1 MMLFGLFIL
10 LVALAISSVAAYYS
24 IIGLTA
30 IFAAAVVPVII
41 MGAVLEVGK
50 IVTTVWLHQYWFDA
64 KRWMRAY
71 LGAAV
76 IIIMFITSM
85 GIFGFLSKAH
95 IEQTSQ
101 SQENQSQL
109 VRIESEIERFELV
122 ISRAEEKI
130 VKAENQD
137 DDTDARIQ
145 QQITTE
151 ETRINNAYARQQP
164 AIDQQQLII
173 DQELGRVNLAF
184 ERIQPAIDEQNAI
197 IEREEQ
203 KLADSIQPYLDEIVI
218 IDEKMNKVETWPAQD
233 KIKELQALIGVKADG
248 KFGYATRNA
257 LKTFKEDLTAR
268 RLAVLTQ
275 INEIKDKA
283 KFNYAIVQ
291 ANKEKQRLRETAESQ
306 EANTGVDNT
315 VIQGA
320 RDEIKRLR
328 GIAEEEI
335 RNANEVIT
343 RLRSQLGQGT
353 TDSADALIEEQ
364 LNKIKEANTTIDVLI
379 DEKFDIQKEYR
390 KLEAEVGPIKY
401 IAEFIYGEE
410 ATQDILERAVRWVII
425 VIVLVFD
432 PLAIM
437 LVLAGVQ
444 TVSWA
449 RQQKGHKPWHPPQE
463 PEPSKPIEKKGDKES
478 LKKIAVTLLEK
489 REKELEMKIQEH
501 TDLLLKL
508 EVELDK
514 AIDEKNLTKTEL
526 AELQT
531 SYDEKVIAKEE
542 LEKEFSDLQKKRM
555 KLAS

>member
-1 MMLFGLFIL
+1 MMIFGLFIL
-10 LVALAISSVAAYYS
+10 FVALCISGVAAYYS

-41 MGAVLEVGK
+41 MGGVLEVGK
-50 IVTTVWLHQYWFDA
+50 IVTTVWLHQYWFDS
-64 KRWMRAY
+64 KKWMKTY
-71 LGAAV
+71 LAAAV

-101 SQENQSQL
+101 SEENQQQL
-109 VRIESEIERFELV
+109 VRIESEIERFEV
-122 ISRAEEKI
+122 IISRAEQKI
-130 VKAENQD
+130 VDAENQD
-137 DDTDARIQ
+137 DNKDARIQ
-145 QQITTE
+145 DQISTE
-151 ETRINNAYARQQP
+151 EERINNAYARQQP

-173 DQELGRVNLAF
+173 DQELGRVNEAF

-203 KLADSIQPYLDEIVI
+203 KLADTIQPYLDEIEV
-218 IDEKMNKVETWPAQD
+218 IDEKMNKLETWPAQD
-233 KIKELQALIGVKADG
+233 KIKELQALIGVNADG
-248 KFGYATRNA
+248 KFGYATRTA
-257 LKTFKEDLTAR
+257 LKKFKDDLTAR
-268 RLAVLTQ
+268 RLTVLAE

-306 EANTGVDNT
+306 EANTGVDNE
-315 VIQGA
+315 VINSA
-320 RDEIKRLR
+320 REEIKRLR

-353 TDSADALIEEQ
+353 TESADALIDEQ
-364 LNKIKEANTTIDVLI
+364 LVKIKESNDKIDVLI
-379 DEKFDIQKEYR
+379 EQKFDIQKEYR

-410 ATQDILERAVRWVII
+410 ATKDILERAVRWVII
-425 VIVLVFD
+425 IIVLVFD

-449 RQQKGHKPWHPPQE
+449 RQQRGHKPWHPPQE
-463 PEPSKPIEKKGDKES
+463 PLPTESKKKQS
-478 LKKIAVTLLEK
+478 K
-489 REKELEMKIQEH
+489 RERELEMKIQEH
-501 TDLLLKL
+501 TDLLLVL
-508 EVELDK
+508 EEQLDGAIASGKMTK
-514 AIDEKNLTKTEL
+514 AEL
-526 AELQT
+526 ASLQKEHDT
-531 SYDEKVIAKEE
+531 LTEEKAE
-542 LEKEFSDLQKKRM
+542 LEKEYSDLQKKRM
-555 KLAS
+555 KLTT

>member
-1 MMLFGLFIL
+1 MMIFGLFIL
-10 LVALAISSVAAYYS
+10 FVALCISGVAAYYS

-41 MGAVLEVGK
+41 MGGVLEVGK
-50 IVTTVWLHQYWFDA
+50 IVTTVWLHQYWFDS
-64 KRWMRAY
+64 KKWMRTY
-71 LGAAV
+71 LAAAV

-101 SQENQSQL
+101 SEENQQQL
-109 VRIESEIERFELV
+109 VRIESEIERFEL
-122 ISRAEEKI
+122 IITRAEEKI
-130 VKAENQD
+130 VAAENQD
-137 DDTDARIQ
+137 DNKDARIQ
-145 QQITTE
+145 EQITTE
-151 ETRINNAYARQQP
+151 EERINNAYARQQP

-173 DQELGRVNLAF
+173 DQELGRVNEAF

-203 KLADSIQPYLDEIVI
+203 KLADTIQPYLDEIEV
-218 IDEKMNKVETWPAQD
+218 IDEKMNKLETWPAED
-233 KIKELQALIGVKADG
+233 KIKELQALIGVNADG
-248 KFGYATRNA
+248 KFGYATRTA
-257 LKTFKEDLTAR
+257 LKKFKDELTAR
-268 RLAVLTQ
+268 RLEVLEE
-275 INEIKDKA
+275 IKEIKDGA

-306 EANTGVDNT
+306 EANTGVDNE
-315 VIQGA
+315 VINSA
-320 RDEIKRLR
+320 REEIKRLR

-353 TDSADALIEEQ
+353 TESADALIDEQ
-364 LNKIKEANTTIDVLI
+364 LAKIKESNDKIDILI

-401 IAEFIYGEE
+401 IAEFVYGEKADTE
-410 ATQDILERAVRWVII
+410 LLERAVRWVII
-425 VIVLVFD
+425 IIVLVFD

-444 TVSWA
+444 TISWA
-449 RQQKGHKPWHPPQE
+449 RQQKGHKPWHPPKE
-463 PEPSKPIEKKGDKES
+463 PEPTESKKKQS
-478 LKKIAVTLLEK
+478 K
-489 REKELEMKIQEH
+489 RERELEMKIQEH

-508 EVELDK
+508 EEQLDGAIASGKMTK
-514 AIDEKNLTKTEL
+514 AEL
-526 AELQT
+526 ASLQKEHDT
-531 SYDEKVIAKEE
+531 LTEEKAE
-542 LEKEFSDLQKKRM
+542 LEKEYSDLQKKRM
-555 KLAS
+555 KLTT

>member
-1 MMLFGLFIL
+1 MMIFGLFIL
-10 LVALAISSVAAYYS
+10 FVALCISGVAAYYS

-41 MGAVLEVGK
+41 MGGVLEIGK
-50 IVTTVWLHQYWFDA
+50 IVTTVWLHQYWYDS
-64 KRWMRAY
+64 KKWMKTY
-71 LGAAV
+71 LAAAV

-101 SQENQSQL
+101 SEENQSQL

-122 ISRAEEKI
+122 ISRAEQKI
-130 VKAENQD
+130 VDAENQD
-137 DDTDARIQ
+137 DNKDARIQ
-145 QQITTE
+145 EQITTE

-173 DQELGRVNLAF
+173 DQELGRVNEAF

-203 KLADSIQPYLDEIVI
+203 KLADTIQPYLDEIDV
-218 IDEKMNKVETWPAQD
+218 IDEKMNKLETWPAED
-233 KIKELQALIGVKADG
+233 KIKELQALIGVNADG
-248 KFGYATRNA
+248 KFGYATRTA
-257 LKTFKEDLTAR
+257 LKKFKEDLTAR
-268 RLAVLTQ
+268 RLEVLED
-275 INEIKDKA
+275 IKEIKDKA

-306 EANTGVDNT
+306 EANTGVDNS

-353 TDSADALIEEQ
+353 TESADALIDEQ
-364 LNKIKEANTTIDVLI
+364 LTKIKESNDKIDVLI

-425 VIVLVFD
+425 IIVLVFD

-449 RQQKGHKPWHPPQE
+449 RQQKGHKPWHPPKE
-463 PEPSKPIEKKGDKES
+463 PLPTEPKKKQS
-478 LKKIAVTLLEK
+478 K
-489 REKELEMKIQEH
+489 RERELEMKIQEH
-501 TDLLLKL
+501 TDLLLVL
-508 EVELDK
+508 EEQLDGAIASGKMTK
-514 AIDEKNLTKTEL
+514 AEL
-526 AELQT
+526 ASLQKEHDT
-531 SYDEKVIAKEE
+531 LTEEKAE
-542 LEKEFSDLQKKRM
+542 LEKEYSDLQKKRM
-555 KLAS
+555 KLTT

>member
-1 MMLFGLFIL
+1 MMIFGLFIL
-10 LVALAISSVAAYYS
+10 FVALCISGVAAYYS

-41 MGAVLEVGK
+41 MGGVLEVGK
-50 IVTTVWLHQYWFDA
+50 IVTTVWLHQYWFDS
-64 KRWMRAY
+64 KKWMRMY
-71 LGAAV
+71 LAAAV

-101 SQENQSQL
+101 SEENQSQL

-122 ISRAEEKI
+122 ISRAEQKI
-130 VKAENQD
+130 VDAENQD
-137 DDTDARIQ
+137 DNKDARIQ
-145 QQITTE
+145 SQITTE

-173 DQELGRVNLAF
+173 DQELGRVNEAF

-203 KLADSIQPYLDEIVI
+203 KLADTIQPYLDEIDV
-218 IDEKMNKVETWPAQD
+218 IDEKMNKLETWPAED
-233 KIKELQALIGVKADG
+233 KIKELQALIGVNADG
-248 KFGYATRNA
+248 KFGYATRTA
-257 LKTFKEDLTAR
+257 LKKFKEDLTAR
-268 RLAVLTQ
+268 RLTVLAE

-291 ANKEKQRLRETAESQ
+291 ANKEKQRLRETAEAQ
-306 EANTGVDNT
+306 QAGVDNT
-315 VIQGA
+315 IIEKA
-320 RDEIKRLR
+320 REEIKRLR

-353 TDSADALIEEQ
+353 TESADALIDEQ
-364 LNKIKEANTTIDVLI
+364 LTKIKESNDKIDGLI

-425 VIVLVFD
+425 IIVLVFD

-449 RQQKGHKPWHPPQE
+449 RQQKGHKPWHPPKE
-463 PEPSKPIEKKGDKES
+463 PLPTEPKKSNQNERGN
-478 LKKIAVTLLEK
+478 LK
-489 REKELEMKIQEH
+489 
-501 TDLLLKL
+501 
-508 EVELDK
+508 
-514 AIDEKNLTKTEL
+514 
-526 AELQT
+526 
-531 SYDEKVIAKEE
+531 
-542 LEKEFSDLQKKRM
+542 
-555 KLAS
+555 